1 MKQFVGIGIIDKSL
15 SHHCTLTNTCNVD
28 LRVLTRENGI
38 ALGNCPNELRQHFY
52 EEYVDDVI
60 FNDID
65 AILCLHATS
74 MCELYMPFNKPM
86 IVIASTRFDIGR
98 YDHNNKDALSLWI
111 KNIKLIAS
119 KSHNVIAANNMYDV
133 QYIKYFTG
141 ISNVM
146 LLPSIASYL
155 DSEPS
160 SGVGSNIVYKS
171 YKPIH
176 MESRGVH
183 TTIVELL
190 QNRIINYNNIH
201 TSGSGSSSPIEAR
214 LVRDVYEVYTFEQL
228 ASHIGI
234 VIIPYQVSLMSFFE
248 YYRLGIPL
256 FVPSARLLT
265 KWHMKY
271 NILNERTWDLV
282 NEMHIKQC
290 SSIIP
295 RSSSHSNT
303 TRTDTTGTTTTN
315 TDTIGTESNLFQYDP
330 NDECS
335 QDAMYHWIKLSDY
348 YQFPHIIQFNSLT
361 ELVRLLSMYKN
372 MHISEVKNGNENG
385 LNIANSRG
393 SANQNVNIG
402 NMYDMSSRDTLSTIS
417 MNMLQYINKLDIQ
430 VSNSWYSIL
439 TTIKTYN
446 SKKKDR
452 FPSMNE
458 ALSSL
463 YGVELDLEQCY
474 GMSMVPNA

>member
-1 MKQFVGIGIIDKSL
+1 MEYLIG
-15 SHHCTLTNTCNVD
+15 
-28 LRVLTRENGI
+28 
-38 ALGNCPNELRQHFY
+38 P
-52 EEYVDDVI
+52 
-60 FNDID
+60 
-65 AILCLHATS
+65 
-74 MCELYMPFNKPM
+74 
-86 IVIASTRFDIGR
+86 
-98 YDHNNKDALSLWI
+98 
-111 KNIKLIAS
+111 
-119 KSHNVIAANNMYDV
+119 
-133 QYIKYFTG
+133 
-141 ISNVM
+141 
-146 LLPSIASYL
+146 
-155 DSEPS
+155 
-160 SGVGSNIVYKS
+160 
-171 YKPIH
+171 
-176 MESRGVH
+176 SRGVH